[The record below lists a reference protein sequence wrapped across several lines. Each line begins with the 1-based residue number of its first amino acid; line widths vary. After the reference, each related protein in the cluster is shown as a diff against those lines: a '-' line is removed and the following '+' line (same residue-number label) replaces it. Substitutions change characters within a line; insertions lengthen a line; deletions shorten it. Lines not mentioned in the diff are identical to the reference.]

1 MRQESGGR
9 VSATSRV
16 GASGLMQVMPSTYAG
31 LRARHGFG
39 NDPYHPY
46 DNIMAGTAYIREMYE
61 LYGSP
66 AFLAAYNAGPRRL
79 EEYLYAGRGLPEET
93 RHYVSRIGPA
103 IAGHHPRRQAPPEVI
118 AAAEIQLPVPP
129 GPRRGIL
136 GTNPTALATAKE
148 ERARIYG
155 AEGGG
160 GYAIA
165 SAQQISVAHP
175 ATPRFTAVPPST
187 TSSYSGNSSTTVLG
201 SQGQAPRPWTTPAS
215 ASLQP
220 PVAIAEPPRS
230 GWAPSGLFLG
240 AAHAS
245 TLPRPV
251 PVAHRLAPVAVADA
265 ARGGWSIQVGAY
277 SQEGTAHVAA
287 EAAREHLRLSG
298 ASPIIQPTSVGS
310 TLLWRARLGG
320 LTREAAEDACNRYH
334 SAECLIVPPAG

>member
-31 LRARHGFG
+31 LRARHRLG

-79 EEYLYAGRGLPEET
+79 EEYLYSGRGLPEET

-103 IAGHHPRRQAPPEVI
+103 IAAYHPRRQAPAEVM

-129 GPRRGIL
+129 GPRRGVF
-136 GTNPTALATAKE
+136 GPNPTALAVARE
-148 ERARIYG
+148 ERTRVYG
-155 AEGGG
+155 TEGGG
-160 GYAIA
+160 GYALA
-165 SAQQISVAHP
+165 STQQTSVAHP
-175 ATPRFTAVPPST
+175 ATPQFIAVPPSIT
-187 TSSYSGNSSTTVLG
+187 PSGAGSSSITGVGT
-201 SQGQAPRPWTTPAS
+201 QDQAPRPWATSAS
-215 ASLQP
+215 ASHHP
-220 PVAIAEPPRS
+220 PAAEAS
-230 GWAPSGLFLG
+230 ESGLAPTGLFVG
-240 AAHAS
+240 AASAS

-251 PVAHRLAPVAVADA
+251 PVAHRPAPVSVAQA

-277 SQEGTAHVAA
+277 ALEGTAHVAA
-287 EAAREHLRLSG
+287 EAAREHLRLAG
-298 ASPIIQPTSVGS
+298 ALPVVQPTSVGR
-310 TLLWRARLGG
+310 TILWRARLGG
-320 LTREAAEDACNRYH
+320 LTREAAEDACIRYR
-334 SAECLIVPPAG
+334 SGECLIVQPAG